1 MFIVP
6 AANVSVPEE
15 LPLPLPV
22 VLRAIVKLF
31 TKASTVP
38 PEKSLVPDVLTVP
51 PELPESAMSQLDTGP
66 TPSVARK
73 YADGLLP
80 VNAGLNN
87 IKQPPCLHVAT
98 LMQIGRASCRGR
110 G

>member
-1 MFIVP
+1 MFRVP
-6 AANVSVPEE
+6 GANVSVPEG

-22 VLRAIVKLF
+22 VLWAIVKLC

-38 PEKSLVPDVLTVP
+38 PEQPLVPDVLTIP

-66 TPSVARK
+66 PPSVARK

-80 VNAGLNN
+80 VNAELNN
-87 IKQPPCLHVAT
+87 IKQPPCLNVAT
-98 LMQIGRASCRGR
+98 LMLLAKIAFVCLR
-110 G
+110 